1 MKKLSQ
7 EKDDLLIRYLD
18 GDLSAGEKE
27 VVERDLLSAEP
38 GRQRLEYLQSI
49 HTYLKKRAR
58 LEMPS
63 KNFTE
68 KVLDGLT
75 TVQFRSSLS
84 YKRGLLLLLGTLLA
98 SGIALALLSAGVFD
112 APTTP
117 LLVDAPID
125 SELFKVP
132 TISIPFN
139 GKLIVNGIIFL
150 NLGLAF
156 VLFDRTV
163 LRPWFQKRTSM
174 GY

>member
-18 GDLSAGEKE
+18 GDLSSGERE
-27 VVERDLLSAEP
+27 AVEKDLLSEEP
-38 GRQRLEYLQSI
+38 GRQRLEYLQSVQ
-49 HTYLKKRAR
+49 TYLKKRAR

-68 KVLDGLT
+68 KVLDGLS
-75 TVQFRSSLS
+75 TVPIRTSLS

-112 APTTP
+112 APTAP
-117 LLVDAPID
+117 LVVDAPID